1 MEQGQ
6 ERRSRGRQRVRG
18 PRLTL
23 EMARNAETVADGKVD
38 RDYPSW
44 ARGGRDKD
52 DNVVDDELRMPAPDM
67 SRGRQ

>member
-1 MEQGQ
+1 
-6 ERRSRGRQRVRG
+6 
-18 PRLTL
+18 
-23 EMARNAETVADGKVD
+23 MARNAETVADGKVD